1 MTGARALKVVIIDD
15 QPVIR
20 QALVRLLRPESDI
33 EIVGQAGDGE
43 EGLKVVHAT
52 QPDVI
57 TLDLEMPKL
66 DGFAF
71 LRLLMAKQPRPVV
84 IVSSHAT
91 RESVFRALELGA
103 VEFVAKPSRIASEAD
118 LQPVREDLLRKLRTV
133 TKLSIRGVAERMR
146 LQGQGLRLR
155 SHSSEDLL
163 SGLRLPLEPPL
174 APRYLLCIGAS
185 TGGPPAIATLL
196 QTLHTRLP
204 ISVLITQHMPSKF
217 TAAFVDRLRRTT
229 PWPVREADPDLP
241 VSPGEVLVAPA
252 HHSLCVYRDGAVIG
266 VRHSHEIVE
275 SKGGYVPSIDV
286 MFGAAAETMGSH
298 VVGVILSGMSG
309 DGVHGVQAVHKAGG
323 RVLVESPQSAVMASM
338 PEEAIATG
346 AVSDVAPLPKL
357 ASLIIRHV
365 LSRQNIVADG
375 SK

>member
-1 MTGARALKVVIIDD
+1 MTGPRPLKVVIIDD

-20 QALVRLLRPESDI
+20 KALVALLHGEPDLQ
-33 EIVGQAGDGE
+33 IVGQAGDGE
-43 EGLKVVHAT
+43 EGLKVVFAT

-118 LQPVREDLLRKLRTV
+118 LVPVRDDLLRKLRTV
-133 TKLSIRGVAERMR
+133 TQLSIRGVSERMR
-146 LQGQGLRLR
+146 LQGQGMRLR
-155 SHSSEDLL
+155 SRSSEELL
-163 SGLRLPLEPPL
+163 TGLRLPTEPGL
-174 APRYLLCIGAS
+174 LPRFVLCIGAS

-196 QTLHTRLP
+196 QTLPPKLP
-204 ISVLITQHMPSKF
+204 VSVLITQHMPSKF

-229 PWPVREADPDLP
+229 PWPVREADPALP
-241 VSPGEVLVAPA
+241 VAPGEVLVASA
-252 HHSLCVYRDGAVIG
+252 SHSLCIYRDGG
-266 VRHSHEIVE
+266 VLRVRPGHDISELL
-275 SKGGYVPSIDV
+275 GGYIPSIDL
-286 MFGAAAETMGSH
+286 MLSSAAEAMGRAVIA
-298 VVGVILSGMSG
+298 VVLSGMSG
-309 DGVHGVQAVHKAGG
+309 DAVAGVKAVHRAGG
-323 RVLVESPQSAVMASM
+323 RVLVESPQSAVIASM
-338 PEEAIATG
+338 PEEVIQTG

-357 ASLIIRHV
+357 PSLIIRHI
-365 LSRQNIVADG
+365 LTRPA
-375 SK
+375 